1 MTNQQYTVIF
11 TSKLREDAIEYGEV
25 GQLMD
30 EKMRTY
36 DGFVSIES
44 VRGADGFG
52 ITICI
57 WESLEA
63 LQAWKKDVDHQE
75 AQRRGKE
82 EWYEYYNVRVA
93 KIEYQYDG
101 SK

>member
-1 MTNQQYTVIF
+1 MNKQQYAVIF
-11 TSKLREDAIEYGEV
+11 TSKLRDDAHEYAEMGE
-25 GQLMD
+25 LMD
-30 EKMRTY
+30 TKMRTY

-44 VRGADGFG
+44 ARGADGFG
-52 ITICI
+52 ITVCI

-75 AQRRGKE
+75 AQRRGKA
-82 EWYEYYNVRVA
+82 EWYEYYKVRVA
-93 KIEYQYDG
+93 KIEYEYDN